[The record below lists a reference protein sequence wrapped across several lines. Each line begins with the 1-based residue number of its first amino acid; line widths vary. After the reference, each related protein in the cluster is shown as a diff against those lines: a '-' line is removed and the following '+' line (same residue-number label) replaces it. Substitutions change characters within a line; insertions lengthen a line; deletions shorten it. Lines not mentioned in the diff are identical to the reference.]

1 LKFFYILLLMKPYIF
16 ILLDWEILGG
26 SELGLILI
34 NNTFFTFSLDKLE
47 KREEIILKTQAE
59 LLNKLDDANQIE
71 REKIELFKKMFDA
84 NIL

>member
-1 LKFFYILLLMKPYIF
+1 MKPYIF
-16 ILLDWEILGG
+16 ILLDWETLGG

-47 KREEIILKTQAE
+47 KREEIMLKTQAE
-59 LLNKLDDANQIE
+59 LLNKLDEANQIE
-71 REKIELFKKMFDA
+71 REKIEIFKKMFDA